1 MLYPNPCNTMRIK
14 YILLPLLLFITARSS
29 FAQLA
34 NNRFDR
40 LTEDEFKELLQ
51 HREAFI
57 PTDLKK
63 DTVVIIRYCVE
74 RLERLQLQARKLSY
88 AQHGI
93 DTTALPG
100 TIATDEDP
108 ALNKKNLDKFSKKYP
123 EMLQKELSRK
133 GIASVI
139 ADESVLLAARTS
151 PGKRYW
157 LKTTYVSSQESP
169 EQVAWVLSV
178 TNFFYDSTANRNY
191 EVYMPMN
198 NELLDLLP

>member
-1 MLYPNPCNTMRIK
+1 MRIK

-151 PGKRYW
+151 PAKRYW

-178 TNFFYDSTANRNY
+178 TNFFLRQHRQSELRGIYAY
-191 EVYMPMN
+191 E
-198 NELLDLLP
+198 